1 MTSETSYTLR
11 VSSGV
16 TESLLGRVFDGRY
29 RVQSHIADGGMASV
43 YLALDTRLD
52 RDVALKVMRHDLA
65 QDEAFVSRF
74 KREARSAARL
84 SHPNVV
90 SVFDQGEDDG
100 HMFLAMEYV
109 PGQTLREVMKAEGP
123 LTPRAA
129 LDIMGPVLQALG
141 AAHRGGIIHRDV
153 KPENIILREDDGTVK
168 VADFGLARAVSTQT
182 TASQTGVLLGT
193 VAYLSPEQVERGI
206 ADARSDV
213 YAAGL
218 ILFEMLTGT
227 KAFTGDTPIHIA
239 YQHVHGSIPAPSSR
253 VTSVPAELDALVAL
267 ATSRDPDHRPYDA
280 EDFLTEVRKSR
291 AMLTPTELDR
301 RPEGPAALAGGAST
315 VAVERTSALPVQARH
330 ESAGDQAAGYEAAG
344 YEAAGHAPRHAAA
357 PGRPVPRLALPI
369 DHTPTVP
376 PVLHGRVLD
385 TMGSDDDYD
394 RRDGPWRWIW
404 IALGVA
410 LVAGVAAWWFL
421 AGPGSPTVVP
431 TTTSLTYAQAKA
443 KLDVAHLGADRV
455 DSFDESVPSGVVM
468 STDPGAGAE
477 VRRGTDVKVTVSKGP
492 ERYAVPN
499 VVNKS
504 AAEAR
509 DQITAAKLTVGKST
523 EAFDEAVAAGLVVG
537 VDPKV
542 GTPLKR
548 GTKVN
553 IVVSKGKQPIPVAD
567 FTNKPAAEA
576 VDALS
581 KAGLTVDATE
591 QANSDT
597 IAKGNVIS
605 QSPAGGTLFK
615 GETVKLVVSKG
626 PVLVKVPDVSGKQA
640 DEAEAILRAAGFD
653 VKRENALGGIFGTVH
668 HTNPAAN
675 TEAPKGSVVTMV
687 IV

>member
-29 RVQSHIADGGMASV
+29 RVLSHIADGGMASV

-52 RDVALKVMRHDLA
+52 RDVALKVLRHDLA
-65 QDEAFVSRF
+65 QDDAFVSRF

-123 LTPRAA
+123 LTPRAT
-129 LDIMGPVLQALG
+129 LDIMEPVLQALG

-153 KPENIILREDDGTVK
+153 KPENIILREGDGTVK
-168 VADFGLARAVSTQT
+168 VADFGLARAVSNQT
-182 TASQTGVLLGT
+182 SYSQTGVLLGT

-253 VTSVPAELDALVAL
+253 VSSVPSELDALVAL
-267 ATSRDPDHRPYDA
+267 ATSRDPDQRPHDA
-280 EDFLTEVRKSR
+280 EDFLAEVRKSR
-291 AMLTPTELDR
+291 AMLTPAELDR
-301 RPEGPAALAGGAST
+301 RPEGPAALGGGAST
-315 VAVERTSALPVQARH
+315 VAVERTSALPVSSDH
-330 ESAGDQAAGYEAAG
+330 E
-344 YEAAGHAPRHAAA
+344 PRHAAA
-357 PGRPVPRLALPI
+357 QHRPLPPVALPI
-369 DHTPTVP
+369 DRTPTTP
-376 PVLHGRVLD
+376 PVLPGRAVD
-385 TMGSDDDYD
+385 TYDDEDD
-394 RRDGPWRWIW
+394 RRGPWRWIW
-404 IALGVA
+404 AALAVA
-410 LVAGVAAWWFL
+410 AIAGVAAWWFL

-431 TTTSLTYAQAKA
+431 PTTKLTFAQAQA
-443 KLDVAHLGADRV
+443 ALERAHLGAEQV
-455 DSFDESVPSGVVM
+455 ESFDESVPKGIVM
-468 STDPGAGAE
+468 STDPGAGQE
-477 VRRGTDVKVTVSKGP
+477 VRRGTDVTVTVSKGP

-509 DQITAAKLTVGKST
+509 DQITAAKLTVGTSK
-523 EAFDEAVAAGLVVG
+523 EAFNEKVAAGLVVS

-542 GTPLKR
+542 GTALKR

-553 IVVSKGKQPIPVAD
+553 LVVSKGRQPIAVTD
-567 FTNKPAAEA
+567 FTNKPASEA

-581 KAGLTVDATE
+581 KAGLKVDATE

-597 IAKGNVIS
+597 VPKGNVIS

-615 GETVKLVVSKG
+615 GDPVKLVVSKG
-626 PVLVKVPDVSGKQA
+626 PVLVKVPDVQGKQ
-640 DEAEAILRAAGFD
+640 EAEATQILKGAGFE
-653 VKRENALGGIFGTVH
+653 VTIERFMGGIFGTVRSQE
-668 HTNPAAN
+668 PGAN
-675 TEAPKGSVVTMV
+675 TEQPKGSTIKLVVV
-687 IV
+687 

>member
-29 RVQSHIADGGMASV
+29 RVLSHIADGGMASV

-52 RDVALKVMRHDLA
+52 RDVALKVLRHDLA
-65 QDEAFVSRF
+65 QDDAFVSRF

-153 KPENIILREDDGTVK
+153 KPENIILREGDGTVK
-168 VADFGLARAVSTQT
+168 VADFGLARAVSNQT
-182 TASQTGVLLGT
+182 SHSQTGVLLGT

-253 VTSVPAELDALVAL
+253 VGSVPSELDALVAL
-267 ATSRDPDHRPYDA
+267 ATSRDPDHRPHDA

-291 AMLTPTELDR
+291 AMLTAAELDR
-301 RPEGPAALAGGAST
+301 RPEGPAALGGGAST
-315 VAVERTSALPVQARH
+315 VAVERTSALPVQH
-330 ESAGDQAAGYEAAG
+330 EA
-344 YEAAGHAPRHAAA
+344 RHAAQG
-357 PGRPVPRLALPI
+357 GRALPPVALPI
-369 DHTPTVP
+369 DRTPTTP
-376 PVLHGRVLD
+376 PVLHGRVVD
-385 TMGSDDDYD
+385 TYDDEDE
-394 RRDGPWRWIW
+394 RRGPWRWIW
-404 IALGVA
+404 AALGVA
-410 LVAGVAAWWFL
+410 LIAGLAAWWFL

-431 TTTSLTYAQAKA
+431 QTTKLTFAQAQTA
-443 KLDVAHLGADRV
+443 LERAHLGAEQV
-455 DSFDESVPSGVVM
+455 ESFDESVPKGIVM
-468 STDPGAGAE
+468 STDPGAGQE

-499 VVNKS
+499 VVKKS

-509 DQITAAKLTVGKST
+509 DQITAAKLTVGTSK
-523 EAFDEAVAAGLVVG
+523 EAFDDTIAAGLVVG

-542 GTPLKR
+542 GTQLKR
-548 GTKVN
+548 GSKVN
-553 IVVSKGKQPIPVAD
+553 LVVSKGRQPIQVTD
-567 FTNKPAAEA
+567 FTNKPASEA

-581 KAGLTVDATE
+581 KAGLEVDATE

-597 IAKGNVIS
+597 VAKGNVIS

-615 GETVKLVVSKG
+615 GDTVKLVVSKG
-626 PVLVKVPDVSGKQA
+626 PVLVKVPDVQGKQ
-640 DEAEAILRAAGFD
+640 EAEAKAILEGVGFK
-653 VKRENALGGIFGTVH
+653 VVVERFMGGIFGTVRSQE
-668 HTNPAAN
+668 PGAN
-675 TEAPKGSVVTMV
+675 TEQPKGSTIKLV